1 MHIGMNK
8 DEEVAAC
15 IEIRNKDRKP
25 YAAQSISGPRFDPA
39 TAEDPELV
47 KQELQAELRRIREQR
62 GKVLAGNLLRDFAQM
77 MGTLDKAID
86 SADKEKISRHV
97 VKSLADKDIEVL
109 SWVLGQDISGTFANE
124 LSARIVDRKNNKS
137 QDPAV
142 QTDHMHS
149 EAESEDAVHEVGGIQ
164 STSQAPDEPESSDG
178 EEQSQKEI
186 KKTEAEMEEKAK
198 RLAHF
203 KAGLNG
209 ILNGKSKA
217 FKDKQIMQSLPGTVN
232 QLFAK
237 GKFGTA
243 KQIIARLG
251 DALISEDSAVRAAVS
266 EPLARSLDAVPPEL
280 RVHTTRELLS
290 NLINWIE
297 LETTPSPAYERNSV
311 QLENLAKMLLSQ
323 REYDECMPI
332 LKAFTPRNPGK
343 SERDEALQAMAN
355 RSLTNIATDEII
367 ELLIKD
373 FRRNEGGKG
382 IQAGLCLSKL
392 DSIPVNHLLD
402 ALSESKNISDQ
413 RRLVQ
418 LISQIGHPA
427 VSAVTKRIEKGGPW
441 NFMRNLAVL
450 LGRVGSKADLG
461 LLKKLL
467 DHDEVY
473 VREAALSSIGKIGEE
488 HGGVIVLPYLSSAD
502 DEFKIKIVSVLG
514 NLRYRHAVQPLL
526 ELIESR
532 HAFASDSRDEL
543 EEQICV
549 ALGRIGS
556 EDSIRVLSSVAK
568 QKKFWSV
575 RPFGENVQR
584 AAQKALKQIGA
595 NSASE

>member
-8 DEEVAAC
+8 DEEVSAC

-25 YAAQSISGPRFDPA
+25 YAAQSISGLRLDPA
-39 TAEDPELV
+39 TAEDPERV
-47 KQELQAELRRIREQR
+47 KHELQAELRRIREQR
-62 GKVLAGNLLRDFAQM
+62 GKVLVGNLLRDFAQM

-124 LSARIVDRKNNKS
+124 LSARIVDRNNNKP

-142 QTDHMHS
+142 QTDHMPS
-149 EAESEDAVHEVGGIQ
+149 EAEDAVHEAGRIQ
-164 STSQAPDEPESSDG
+164 STSQANDEPESSDR

-186 KKTEAEMEEKAK
+186 KKTAAEMEGKAK
-198 RLAHF
+198 RLAHY
-203 KAGLNG
+203 KAGLNS
-209 ILNGKSKA
+209 ILNGKSDA
-217 FKDKQIMQSLPGTVN
+217 FQDKQIMQSLPDTVH

-251 DALISEDSAVRAAVS
+251 DALISQDSAVRAAVS

-280 RVHTTRELLS
+280 RVHTARELLD
-290 NLINWIE
+290 NLISWIE
-297 LETTPSPAYERNSV
+297 SETSASAAFERNCV
-311 QLENLAKMLLSQ
+311 QLENLAKMLLCQ
-323 REYDECMPI
+323 QEYDECMPI
-332 LKAFTPRNPGK
+332 LKAFTPTN
-343 SERDEALQAMAN
+343 SEKPQRDEALQAMAN
-355 RSLTNIATDEII
+355 RALTNIATGEVIG
-367 ELLIKD
+367 LLIKD

-382 IQAGLCLSKL
+382 IRAGLCLSKL

-402 ALSESKNISDQ
+402 ALSESQNISEQ
-413 RRLVQ
+413 KRLVQ

-427 VSAVTKRIEKGGPW
+427 VSAVEERIEKGGPS
-441 NFMRNLAVL
+441 NFMRNLAAL
-450 LGRVGSKADLG
+450 LGRVGSKANLG
-461 LLKKLL
+461 LLKRLL
-467 DHDEVY
+467 DHKDMH
-473 VREAALSSIGKIGEE
+473 VRAAALNSIGKIGGEQ
-488 HGGVIVLPYLSSAD
+488 GGVMVLPYLSSAD
-502 DEFKIKIVSVLG
+502 DEFKIKIISVLG

-532 HAFASDSRDEL
+532 PAFASDSRDEL

-556 EDSIRVLSSVAK
+556 EDSIKVLSSVAK

-575 RPFGENVQR
+575 RPFSENVQK
-584 AAQKALKQIGA
+584 AAQQALNQISA
-595 NSASE
+595 NNASE

>member
-8 DEEVAAC
+8 DEEVSAC

-25 YAAQSISGPRFDPA
+25 YAAQSISGPRLDLA
-39 TAEDPELV
+39 TAEDPERV
-47 KQELQAELRRIREQR
+47 KQALQAELRRIGDQR
-62 GKVLAGNLLRDFAQM
+62 GKVLVGNLLRDFAQM

-86 SADKEKISRHV
+86 NADKEKICRHV

-109 SWVLGQDISGTFANE
+109 SWVLGQDISGRFANE
-124 LSARIVDRKNNKS
+124 LSARIVDRKNNEP

-142 QTDHMHS
+142 QTDHMPS
-149 EAESEDAVHEVGGIQ
+149 EAEDAVREAGRIQ
-164 STSQAPDEPESSDG
+164 STSQANDEPESSDR

-186 KKTEAEMEEKAK
+186 KKTSAEMEGKAK
-198 RLAHF
+198 RLAHY
-203 KAGLNG
+203 KAGLNS
-209 ILNGKSKA
+209 ILNGKSDA
-217 FKDKQIMQSLPGTVN
+217 FQDKQIMQSLPGTVH

-280 RVHTTRELLS
+280 RVHTARELLD
-290 NLINWIE
+290 NLTSWIE
-297 LETTPSPAYERNSV
+297 SETSASAAFERNCV
-311 QLENLAKMLLSQ
+311 QLENLAKMLLCQ
-323 REYDECMPI
+323 QEYDECMPI
-332 LKAFTPRNPGK
+332 LKAFTPTNSGK
-343 SERDEALQAMAN
+343 PQRDEALQAMAN
-355 RSLTNIATDEII
+355 RALTNIATDEVIG
-367 ELLIKD
+367 LLIKD

-402 ALSESKNISDQ
+402 ALSESQNISEQ
-413 RRLVQ
+413 KRLVQ
-418 LISQIGHPA
+418 LISQIGPPA
-427 VSAVTKRIEKGGPW
+427 VSAVEERIEKGGLS

-450 LGRVGSKADLG
+450 LGRVGSKANLG
-461 LLKKLL
+461 LLKRLL
-467 DHDEVY
+467 DHKDVH
-473 VREAALSSIGKIGEE
+473 VREAALNSIGKMGGE
-488 HGGVIVLPYLSSAD
+488 HGGVMVLPYLSSAD
-502 DEFKIKIVSVLG
+502 DEFKIKIISVLG

-532 HAFASDSRDEL
+532 PAFASDSRDEL

-556 EDSIRVLSSVAK
+556 EDSIKVLSSIAK

-575 RPFGENVQR
+575 RPFSENVQK
-584 AAQKALKQIGA
+584 AAQQALKQISA
-595 NSASE
+595 NNASE

>member
-8 DEEVAAC
+8 DQEVSAS

-25 YAAQSISGPRFDPA
+25 YAAQSLSGPRLDA
-39 TAEDPELV
+39 AAAEDPERV
-47 KQELQAELRRIREQR
+47 KQELQAELRHIREQR

-77 MGTLDKAID
+77 MGILDKAID

-97 VKSLADKDIEVL
+97 VKFLADEDIEVL

-124 LSARIVDRKNNKS
+124 LSARMVDRNNNKP

-149 EAESEDAVHEVGGIQ
+149 EAEPEDAVHEAGGIQ
-164 STSQAPDEPESSDG
+164 STSQTQDEPKSSDREG
-178 EEQSQKEI
+178 QSQKENE
-186 KKTEAEMEEKAK
+186 KTAAEMEEKAK
-198 RLAHF
+198 RLAHY
-203 KAGLNG
+203 KAGLNS
-209 ILNGKSKA
+209 ILNGKSEA
-217 FKDKQIMQSLPGTVN
+217 FQDKQIMQSLPGTVH

-266 EPLARSLDAVPPEL
+266 GPLARSLDAVPPEL
-280 RVHTTRELLS
+280 RVHTTRELLN
-290 NLINWIE
+290 NLISWIE
-297 LETTPSPAYERNSV
+297 LETSPSPAYERNSV
-311 QLENLAKMLLSQ
+311 QLENLAKMLLCQ
-323 REYDECMPI
+323 QEYDECMPI
-332 LKAFTPRNPGK
+332 LKAFTPTNSGK
-343 SERDEALQAMAN
+343 PQRDEALQAVAN
-355 RSLTNIATDEII
+355 CALTNIGTDEVIG
-367 ELLIKD
+367 LLIKD

-392 DSIPVNHLLD
+392 DSIPVDHLLD
-402 ALSESKNISDQ
+402 ALSESQKISEQ
-413 RRLVQ
+413 KRLVQ

-427 VSAVTKRIEKGGPW
+427 VSAVEERIERGGPS

-450 LGRVGSKADLG
+450 LGRVGSKANLG
-461 LLKKLL
+461 LLKRLL
-467 DHDEVY
+467 EHKDVH
-473 VREAALSSIGKIGEE
+473 VREAALNSIGKIGGE
-488 HGGVIVLPYLSSAD
+488 HGGVMVLPYLSSAD
-502 DEFKIKIVSVLG
+502 DEFKIKIISVLG
-514 NLRYRHAVQPLL
+514 NLKYRHAVQPLL

-532 HAFASDSRDEL
+532 PAFASGSRDEL
-543 EEQICV
+543 EEEICV

-556 EDSIRVLSSVAK
+556 EDSINALSSIAK

-575 RPFGENVQR
+575 RPFSENVQK
-584 AAQKALKQIGA
+584 AAQQALRQISA
-595 NSASE
+595 NNAS

>member
-1 MHIGMNK
+1 MNK
-8 DEEVAAC
+8 DEEVSAS
-15 IEIRNKDRKP
+15 IEIRNKDVKP
-25 YAAQSISGPRFDPA
+25 YAAQSISGSRLDPA
-39 TAEDPELV
+39 TAEDPERV

-86 SADKEKISRHV
+86 SADKEKISRHL
-97 VKSLADKDIEVL
+97 VKSLADKEIEVL

-124 LSARIVDRKNNKS
+124 LSARIVDRKNNKP

-142 QTDHMHS
+142 QIDHMPS
-149 EAESEDAVHEVGGIQ
+149 EAEDAVLEADEIQ
-164 STSQAPDEPESSDG
+164 STSQVHDEPKSSDR
-178 EEQSQKEI
+178 EEQSQKEN
-186 KKTEAEMEEKAK
+186 KKTAAEMEEKAK
-198 RLAHF
+198 RLAHY
-203 KAGLNG
+203 KAGLNS
-209 ILNGKSKA
+209 ILNGKSGA
-217 FKDKQIMQSLPGTVN
+217 FQDKQIMQSLAGTVH

-243 KQIIARLG
+243 KQIIARLV

-280 RVHTTRELLS
+280 RVHTTRELLD
-290 NLINWIE
+290 NLISWVE
-297 LETTPSPAYERNSV
+297 LETSPSAAFERTSV
-311 QLENLAKMLLSQ
+311 QLENLAKMLLCQ
-323 REYDECMPI
+323 QEYDECMPI
-332 LKAFTPRNPGK
+332 LKAFTPTNSGK
-343 SERDEALQAMAN
+343 PQRDEALQAMAN

-367 ELLIKD
+367 GLLIKD

-392 DSIPVNHLLD
+392 DSIPMNHLLD
-402 ALSESKNISDQ
+402 ALSESKNIAEQ
-413 RRLVQ
+413 KRLVQ
-418 LISQIGHPA
+418 VMSQIGPPA
-427 VSAVTKRIEKGGPW
+427 VSAVEARIERGGPPG
-441 NFMRNLAVL
+441 FMRNLAVL
-450 LGRVGSKADLG
+450 LGRVGSKANLR
-461 LLKKLL
+461 LLKRLL
-467 DHDEVY
+467 DHKDVH
-473 VREAALSSIGKIGEE
+473 VREAALNSIGKIGGE
-488 HGGVIVLPYLSSAD
+488 HGGVMVLPYLSSAD

-532 HAFASDSRDEL
+532 PAFASDSRDEL

-556 EDSIRVLSSVAK
+556 EDSIKVLSSIAK

-575 RPFGENVQR
+575 RPFSENVR
-584 AAQKALKQIGA
+584 KAAEQALKQISA
-595 NSASE
+595 NNASE

>member
-1 MHIGMNK
+1 MNK

-25 YAAQSISGPRFDPA
+25 YAAQSISGPRLDPA
-39 TAEDPELV
+39 TAEDPERV

-62 GKVLAGNLLRDFAQM
+62 GKVLAGSLLRDFAQM

-97 VKSLADKDIEVL
+97 VKSLADEDIEVL

-124 LSARIVDRKNNKS
+124 LSARIVDRKNNKP

-149 EAESEDAVHEVGGIQ
+149 EAEPEDAVHEAGGIQ
-164 STSQAPDEPESSDG
+164 STIQVHDEPESSDR

-186 KKTEAEMEEKAK
+186 KKTAAEMEEKAK

-203 KAGLNG
+203 KEGLNS
-209 ILNGKSKA
+209 ILNGKGDA
-217 FKDKQIMQSLPGTVN
+217 FQDKQIMQSLPGTVH

-266 EPLARSLDAVPPEL
+266 EPLAQSLDAVPPEL
-280 RVHTTRELLS
+280 RVHTTRELLD
-290 NLINWIE
+290 NLISWIE

-332 LKAFTPRNPGK
+332 LKAFTPTNPGK
-343 SERDEALQAMAN
+343 PQRDEALQAMAN

-392 DSIPVNHLLD
+392 YSIPVNHLLD
-402 ALSESKNISDQ
+402 ALSESKNISEQ
-413 RRLVQ
+413 KRLVQ
-418 LISQIGHPA
+418 LISQIGYPA
-427 VSAVTKRIEKGGPW
+427 VPAVTKRIEKGGPW
-441 NFMRNLAVL
+441 DFMRNLAVL

-467 DHDEVY
+467 DHDDVH
-473 VREAALSSIGKIGEE
+473 VRESALSSIGKIGEE
-488 HGGVIVLPYLSSAD
+488 HGGVVVLPYLSSAD

-532 HAFASDSRDEL
+532 PAFASDSRDEL

-556 EDSIRVLSSVAK
+556 EDSIKVLSSVAK

-575 RPFGENVQR
+575 RPFSENVQK
-584 AAQKALKQIGA
+584 AAQQALGQISA
-595 NSASE
+595 NNASE